1 MRSSRAS
8 SSMCSCRNSER
19 EIVVLC
25 AHLGTKTG
33 SYMFSMFI
41 ELVVLCA
48 LPELVVLCAHQ
59 GTKNE
64 K

>member
-1 MRSSRAS
+1 MRSSTAS
-8 SSMCSCRNSER
+8 SSMCSSRNSER

-25 AHLGTKTG
+25 AHLGIQT
-33 SYMFSMFI
+33 SSSMFSMFI

-48 LPELVVLCAHQ
+48 HPELVVLYAHL